1 MIHLK
6 KRKYKPQIYNFHPV
20 KHDNDKC
27 VFYQN
32 PNQETAGKKVKNMSK
47 YISKKG
53 WESKDDR

>member
-32 PNQETAGKKVKNMSK
+32 PNQETAGKKLKNMSK

-53 WESKDDR
+53 